1 MKKVEPRD
9 ASSRDVLEFA
19 GIRGLLRGFLSSP
32 LSEPRLAALEPH
44 TRLDDIRRAVERVG
58 EARDFLRTVP
68 RPRLDQ
74 LEAPRP
80 ILDRLRIEGIVLAP
94 LEILDLVSVARA
106 ARDFHTLFAKTPL
119 PRLKEL
125 SSGLPDFRSL
135 ISELE
140 GKVLPAGSVDSSASP
155 QLARIRKDFER
166 LRQELESTL
175 ERMIRRLSQDEIL
188 QDDVVT
194 VRDLRMVIPVRSEE
208 KRRGRGGGPGG
219 GPSRA
224 AGFIEAPQNVPPNQE
239 NVVLEERGAGECPG
253 RLGRV

>member
-9 ASSRDVLEFA
+9 AFSRDVLEFD

-44 TRLDDIRRAVERVG
+44 TRLDEIRRALERVG

-74 LEAPRP
+74 LEDPRP
-80 ILDRLRIEGIVLAP
+80 ILERLRIEGIVLAP

-106 ARDFHTLFAKTPL
+106 ARDYRSLFAKTASL
-119 PRLKEL
+119 RLKEL

-140 GKVLPAGSVDSSASP
+140 GKVLPDGSVDSSASP
-155 QLARIRKDFER
+155 QLARIRKDIER

-175 ERMIRRLSQDEIL
+175 EKIIRRLSQDEIL

-208 KRRGRGGGPGG
+208 KRRAGGVGSWGSSSLPT
-219 GPSRA
+219 
-224 AGFIEAPQNVPPNQE
+224 GFIETVPDAPLHNSNM
-239 NVVLEERGAGECPG
+239 VVKDLDAGPA
-253 RLGRV
+253 

>member
-9 ASSRDVLEFA
+9 AFSRDVLEFD

-44 TRLDDIRRAVERVG
+44 TRLDEIRRALERVG

-74 LEAPRP
+74 LEDPQP
-80 ILDRLRIEGIVLAP
+80 ILERLRIEGIVLAP
-94 LEILDLVSVARA
+94 LEILDLLSVARA
-106 ARDFHTLFAKTPL
+106 ARDFRALFAKTAL
-119 PRLKEL
+119 PQLKEL

-140 GKVLPAGSVDSSASP
+140 GKVLPDGSVDSSASP
-155 QLARIRKDFER
+155 QLARIRKDIER

-175 ERMIRRLSQDEIL
+175 EKIIRRLSQDEIL

-208 KRRGRGGGPGG
+208 KRRVSGGVHGGRCSGRAVFVRPHHTRPLDNESMALEGRGGG
-219 GPSRA
+219 RVA
-224 AGFIEAPQNVPPNQE
+224 R
-239 NVVLEERGAGECPG
+239 VVG
-253 RLGRV
+253 